1 MKIIINGLTPI
12 ALALF
17 LFSCG
22 DDENNSELAL
32 TEYGSISGEV
42 NFTGTWPDS
51 GEVLITL
58 DTDYPPQGPPAGFA
72 YITSNDLADGV
83 YSYTFSNLSFRSYE
97 AITIT
102 YWSLGYTTAGSNY
115 SLIGSYIDSINVTQ
129 DNPEMIINMDATF
142 N

>member
-1 MKIIINGLTPI
+1 MKIIINILSSI
-12 ALALF
+12 ALTF
-17 LFSCG
+17 LMFSCE
-22 DDENNSELAL
+22 DNENESGSVLA
-32 TEYGSISGEV
+32 EYGSISGEV

-58 DTDYPPQGPPAGFA
+58 DTAYPPQGPPAGFA
-72 YITSNDLADGV
+72 YITSNDLTDGV
-83 YSYTFSNLSFRSYE
+83 YNYTFSNLSFRNYG

>member
-1 MKIIINGLTPI
+1 MKIIINILSSI
-12 ALALF
+12 ALTF
-17 LFSCG
+17 LMFSCE
-22 DDENNSELAL
+22 DNENESGSVLA
-32 TEYGSISGEV
+32 EYGSISGEV
-42 NFTGTWPDS
+42 NFSGTWPDS

-58 DTDYPPQGPPAGFA
+58 DTAYPPQGPPAGFA
-72 YITSNDLADGV
+72 YITSNDLTDGV
-83 YSYTFSNLSFRSYE
+83 YNYTFSNLSFRNYG

-129 DNPEMIINMDATF
+129 DNPDMTINMDATF

>member
-1 MKIIINGLTPI
+1 MKIIINILTS
-12 ALALF
+12 LAFTL
-17 LFSCG
+17 LMFSCE
-22 DDENNSELAL
+22 DNENESGSVLA
-32 TEYGSISGEV
+32 EYGSISGAV

-51 GEVLITL
+51 GEDLITL

-83 YSYTFSNLSFRSYE
+83 YSYTFSNLSFRSYG

-115 SLIGSYIDSINVTQ
+115 SLIGSYIDSINITQ

>member
-1 MKIIINGLTPI
+1 MKIIINILTPLAF
-12 ALALF
+12 ALLM
-17 LFSCG
+17 FSCE
-22 DDENNSELAL
+22 DNENESGSVLA
-32 TEYGSISGEV
+32 EYGSISGEV

-58 DTDYPPQGPPAGFA
+58 DTAYPPQGPPAGFA

-83 YSYTFSNLSFRSYE
+83 YSYTFSNLSFRSYG

>member
-1 MKIIINGLTPI
+1 MKIIINILSSI
-12 ALALF
+12 ALTF
-17 LFSCG
+17 LMFSCE
-22 DDENNSELAL
+22 DNENESGSVLA
-32 TEYGSISGEV
+32 EYGSISGEV

-58 DTDYPPQGPPAGFA
+58 DTAYPPQGPPAGFA
-72 YITSNDLADGV
+72 YITSNDLTDGV

-115 SLIGSYIDSINVTQ
+115 SLIGSFIDSINVTH